1 MIGSLCLDDIR
12 WSHCSIIF
20 GNRVVVA
27 LLNRVV
33 ALLNRVV
40 GGCIA
45 QQVDH

>member
-1 MIGSLCLDDIR
+1 MVALL
-12 WSHCSIIF
+12 
-20 GNRVVVA
+20 NRVVA